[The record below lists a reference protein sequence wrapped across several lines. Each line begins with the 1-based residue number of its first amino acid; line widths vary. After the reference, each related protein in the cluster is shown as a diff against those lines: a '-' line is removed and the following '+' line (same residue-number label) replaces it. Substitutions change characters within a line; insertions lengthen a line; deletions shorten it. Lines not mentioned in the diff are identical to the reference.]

1 MPLDINSPDEGK
13 PNITAQFVFITP
25 ELAQEMLG
33 RSTKNRK
40 ISQSVVRKYARE
52 MSGGLWLNN
61 AQPIILN
68 GNQVLNGYHR
78 LTALIEAGV
87 GIWFLVV
94 NSVDPI
100 AMHTMDT
107 GRNRTLGQMF
117 QIDGEKA
124 YDELAALV
132 KVLKSY
138 RSTNGSSFVRTGFTS
153 LDYYEQLGEEPSVR
167 DFASLYV
174 RKVPF
179 KIPRGFYAAIHF
191 LLATKDRTQADTFM
205 DQLITGQ
212 SIQKG
217 DPTYAMRETLLEIDE
232 ARPQSV
238 MSSIGNAIVDMWNEF
253 RQDRKVQKSVNLQAK
268 KYNKCPEIL

>member
-1 MPLDINSPDEGK
+1 MPNDINSPEDGK
-13 PNITAQFVFITP
+13 PNITAKFVFITP
-25 ELAQEMLG
+25 ELAREMLG

-52 MSGGLWLNN
+52 MSTGCWLNN
-61 AQPIILN
+61 AQPIIFN
-68 GNQVLNGYHR
+68 GDQVLNGYHR
-78 LTALIEAGV
+78 LTAVIEANTGV
-87 GIWFLVV
+87 WFLVV
-94 NSVDPI
+94 DSVDPI
-100 AMHTMDT
+100 AMRTMDT

-117 QIDGEKA
+117 LIDGEKA
-124 YDELAALV
+124 PDELAALV

-138 RSTNGSSFVRTGFTS
+138 RTTNGSSFVRTGFTS
-153 LDYYEQLGEEPSVR
+153 LDYYEQLGNETAVR

-179 KIPRGFYAAIHF
+179 RIPRGFYAAIHY
-191 LLATKDRTQADTFM
+191 LLAAKDKDQADTYM

-217 DPTYAMRETLLEIDE
+217 DPAYAMRETLLEIDD

-238 MSSIGNAIVDMWNEF
+238 LSTIGNAIVDMWNEF
-253 RQDRKVQKSVNLQAK
+253 RQDHEIHKTVNLQAK
-268 KYNKCPEIL
+268 KYTKCPAIL